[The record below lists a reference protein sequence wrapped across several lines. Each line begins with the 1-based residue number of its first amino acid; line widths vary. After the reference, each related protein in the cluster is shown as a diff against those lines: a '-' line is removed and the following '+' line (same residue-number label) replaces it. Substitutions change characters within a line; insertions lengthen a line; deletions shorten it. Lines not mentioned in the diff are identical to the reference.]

1 MDADN
6 SGEVKRAWF
15 VGYLPYVDGDFD
27 YEDYRARCQTRRT
40 RTPARLTR
48 RRIR

>member
-1 MDADN
+1 M
-6 SGEVKRAWF
+6 SEEVQTEQRAWF

-27 YEDYRARCQTRRT
+27 YERARCQTRRP
-40 RTPARLTR
+40 TPARLTR